1 VSLEQLDLDGTLV
14 IDPSARDPNLDYLQR
29 RRLPM
34 VAIGKPSGVCGG
46 VPYVDIHSALT
57 TGRLLDHLH
66 VQGASQVAMVPGSVQ
81 RNSYVESE
89 AAYQAWATVRGPPSL
104 PERANEGCDEDGA
117 TRVEKRG
124 QAGARGLARRRLA

>member
-1 VSLEQLDLDGTLV
+1 MSLEQLDLDGTLV
-14 IDPSARDPNLDYLQR
+14 IEPSARDPNLDYLQR

-66 VQGASQVAMVPGSVQ
+66 VQGASLKFPQSRRHPGDPKSLSRL
-81 RNSYVESE
+81 RNIELE
-89 AAYQAWATVRGPPSL
+89 HHKKTVFCSH
-104 PERANEGCDEDGA
+104 
-117 TRVEKRG
+117 
-124 QAGARGLARRRLA
+124 